1 MHSALCG
8 GSNSMEALKG
18 YAKEMPNYNVTAE
31 EVKKFPLRRTIEM
44 REFAT
49 YNNLKFIIWGRP
61 RQ

>member
-1 MHSALCG
+1 
-8 GSNSMEALKG
+8 MEALKG